1 MIPGSGRSL
10 GEGNDYPLQYS
21 YLENP
26 MDRGAWWAI
35 VHGLTKSGTELRL
48 TLYHTTALMA
58 SQLISPL
65 LLSVLPRESR
75 LIFFFKLKYS

>member
-35 VHGLTKSGTELRL
+35 VHGLTKSGTELKL
-48 TLYHTTALMA
+48 TLYHTVALTA

-75 LIFFFKLKYS
+75 LIFFFF